1 MEKKEC
7 SCLLYLSFSSVTAMF
22 LTILLTTSTVVISLG
37 LNQNQIAIAQQQ
49 QELQEFQNNKISL
62 SSSITKQQQQPTLE
76 GISFHIDNMTFSHHM
91 ASVNGIQL
99 HYVIGGQGD
108 PVVLLHGWPQTWYEW
123 RHVMPALAENY
134 TVIVPDLRGL
144 GDSSK
149 PTTGYDG
156 NTTAEDIYQLVS
168 QLGFNKIFLVAYDIG
183 SQTAYSYAATHP
195 NNVSKLI
202 IMDYIF
208 AGFLPPEFG
217 QNGPWWFAFHQVP
230 NLPEALVQGKEREY
244 LSWFYKGLAYN
255 PNTITQADTDEFVR
269 KYSAPG
275 AMRAGFEYYRAF
287 NEDAEQNKE
296 LVNKSKLQI
305 PVLVLA
311 GDFYPAFG
319 GDVPGNPVMKGVKA
333 LAENVNGTVVPLS
346 GHWIPEEQPGFVIE
360 QLGNFFGDSNTT
372 NTIE

>member
-49 QELQEFQNNKISL
+49 QELQEFQNNEISL

-76 GISFHIDNMTFSHHM
+76 GISFDIDNMIFSHHM

-99 HYVIGGQGD
+99 HYVIGGQGE
-108 PVVLLHGWPQTWYEW
+108 PIVLLHGWPQTWYEW
-123 RHVMPALAENY
+123 RHIMPALAENY
-134 TVIVPDLRGL
+134 TVIVSDLRGL

-168 QLGFNKIFLVAYDIG
+168 QLGFNKIFLVAHDIG

-195 NNVSKLI
+195 NNVSKLV

-208 AGFLPPEFG
+208 ARFLPPEFG
-217 QNGPWWFAFHQVP
+217 QNGPWRFAFHQVL
-230 NLPEALVQGKEREY
+230 NLPETL
-244 LSWFYKGLAYN
+244 YKVKSE
-255 PNTITQADTDEFVR
+255 NTFL
-269 KYSAPG
+269 
-275 AMRAGFEYYRAF
+275 GF
-287 NEDAEQNKE
+287 
-296 LVNKSKLQI
+296 I
-305 PVLVLA
+305 
-311 GDFYPAFG
+311 
-319 GDVPGNPVMKGVKA
+319 KA
-333 LAENVNGTVVPLS
+333 LRLTQKLWPYFIKI
-346 GHWIPEEQPGFVIE
+346 IPNIFN
-360 QLGNFFGDSNTT
+360 LTSFLFWYSFKLYD
-372 NTIE
+372 